1 MVHRVVESVPP
12 ARRLAARNVVV
23 VGIQVP
29 VAPVELGGDDE
40 ALTSRPRPLMPCSSV
55 ETRRYETTAA
65 GGVGGFIA
73 SPFHN

>member
-1 MVHRVVESVPP
+1 VESVPP

-40 ALTSRPRPLMPCSSV
+40 ALGF
-55 ETRRYETTAA
+55 ETETA
-65 GGVGGFIA
+65 VV
-73 SPFHN
+73 SL